1 MLGFFPIMLVRK
13 GALSVVYFPLF
24 FFVYSIIDSSLP
36 TSFYQ
41 LLIICFLGY
50 YVIYHLPFFFKNIF
64 SIIIVLYFSL
74 LALDVPDLV
83 KIRSAFL
90 EVVTLFLLIGVIP
103 EIYKKY
109 PRDVVFKEVSFSA
122 ILILVLFIVNALF
135 STLFKFNPGMMYGIS
150 GGVLFGKIIFANFN
164 IMPLACYVVFQ
175 RAIKDKKPLYLL
187 VFLITVFLV
196 LLSLRRTVM
205 LLTILGAFVSLV
217 NLVEFKNLK
226 KLLGLVGVISIV
238 TLVVITST
246 GFLGMLK
253 ERYELRNLDDKSLE
267 EEQRIQ
273 EIGLVY
279 NDLFVYYDYNPWF
292 GFRLFDAKGN
302 YGKGVFGD
310 RNLHTDLT
318 VLVHSGGFFGL
329 FLYLSMVC
337 TVFLSVWRRTSTK
350 FDYMQFF
357 FILLVFSIFFVTGR
371 FNNVQSS
378 IMIYLILCLPFA
390 LDEIHSGRQKTVNF
404 PESV

>member
-1 MLGFFPIMLVRK
+1 M
-13 GALSVVYFPLF
+13 
-24 FFVYSIIDSSLP
+24 
-36 TSFYQ
+36 
-41 LLIICFLGY
+41 
-50 YVIYHLPFFFKNIF
+50 
-64 SIIIVLYFSL
+64 
-74 LALDVPDLV
+74 
-83 KIRSAFL
+83 

-390 LDEIHSGRQKTVNF
+390 LDEIHSGRQKKVNF